1 MTDLEKFR
9 NEQLQDPE
17 FREYYLEN
25 KALSDVAKAIVSCR
39 LQANLTQ
46 KEFAARTGF
55 SQGDISHYENGDVVP
70 TLKNLNRIAMAMGL
84 MLKIE
89 FVPVPLE
96 ELSKE

>member
-9 NEQLQDPE
+9 NEQMLDPE

-25 KALSDVAKAIVSCR
+25 KAVSDIAKAIVACR

-46 KEFAARTGF
+46 KEFAVRTGL
-55 SQGDISHYENGDVVP
+55 SQGDISRYESGDAVP
-70 TLKNLNRIAMAMGL
+70 TVRTLNRIARAMGL

-89 FVPVPLE
+89 FVPVSLE
-96 ELSKE
+96 VPSEE